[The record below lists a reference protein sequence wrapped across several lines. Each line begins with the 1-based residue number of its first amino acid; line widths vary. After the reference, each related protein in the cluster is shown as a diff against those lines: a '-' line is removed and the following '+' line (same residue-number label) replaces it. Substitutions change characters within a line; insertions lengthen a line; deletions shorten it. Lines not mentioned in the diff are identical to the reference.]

1 MKDNILITGGAGYIG
16 SKLSYDLTD
25 KGYNVVVVDNLSTG
39 SKKLI
44 NPKVKFIK
52 ANILDKKKIFAVIK
66 KYKTKIIFHLAASL
80 DVNES
85 MIDPIKYYLNNVVGT
100 ESLIKDASKKNLI
113 KKVIFSSTC
122 AVYGDV
128 KKKFVNETHE
138 CSPVSHY
145 GKSKFLSEILLKNY
159 SKEYNF
165 SVAILRYFN
174 VIGAD
179 QSLRCG
185 IINDSNQLVKKL
197 NRNTIKKNYEIDI
210 YGNDYNTKDGTCIRD
225 YIDVND
231 LSNIHIDVMKNLK
244 KNQSITLNCG
254 YKNGYSVN
262 DIVDN
267 FEKCIDHKITRK
279 IKKRRLGDIES
290 IVSNN
295 LKLVKFI
302 KKQYRGDLTNS
313 LINSIKWEKK
323 IKKEA
328 NLS

>member
-1 MKDNILITGGAGYIG
+1 
-16 SKLSYDLTD
+16 
-25 KGYNVVVVDNLSTG
+25 
-39 SKKLI
+39 
-44 NPKVKFIK
+44 
-52 ANILDKKKIFAVIK
+52 
-66 KYKTKIIFHLAASL
+66 
-80 DVNES
+80 
-85 MIDPIKYYLNNVVGT
+85 
-100 ESLIKDASKKNLI
+100 
-113 KKVIFSSTC
+113 
-122 AVYGDV
+122 
-128 KKKFVNETHE
+128 
-138 CSPVSHY
+138 
-145 GKSKFLSEILLKNY
+145 
-159 SKEYNF
+159 
-165 SVAILRYFN
+165 
-174 VIGAD
+174 
-179 QSLRCG
+179 
-185 IINDSNQLVKKL
+185 LVKKL

-244 KNQSITLNCG
+244 KNQSVTLNCG

-313 LINSIKWEKK
+313 LVNSIKWEKK
-323 IKKEA
+323 IKKG
-328 NLS
+328 SKFK